1 MLPYWNIWAKPGK
14 YYEPQLISQADF
26 TNHFVVTKHEIWQ
39 CNIEDKG
46 KFLRSVVEYVG
57 KTPMRTVEFYDDN
70 TVWKFNLNGHQSRSA
85 AVRAIHYYKENDLRV
100 TYKYNGLVKLIQQKQ
115 GFVRRIVDA
124 YGNFLANKP
133 GKFIVETGK
142 I

>member
-57 KTPMRTVEFYDDN
+57 KTPMRTVEFYDD
-70 TVWKFNLNGHQSRSA
+70 TPLFGSSPEMATSPEVQQSA
-85 AVRAIHYYKENDLRV
+85 NIITGDDLRV
-100 TYKYNGLVKLIQQKQ
+100 TYKYHGLVKLIQRKQ

-124 YGNFLANKP
+124 YGNLFGNQTWQIHC
-133 GKFIVETGK
+133 GDR
-142 I
+142 